1 MLKILKAQD
10 PIRVDTLVT
19 MLVGQPGI
27 GKTSAAFTA
36 SKPLLLDFDAGAHRA
51 ANRKDSVRITEWT
64 EIADPQAEDFAD
76 YDTICVDTAG
86 RCLDAITVHIIK
98 TQPKLARASGAL
110 SLQGYGELKAVFTT
124 WIKKLRALGTDVIL
138 LAHDAEEKNGDEVT
152 IRPDI
157 QGGSRNEV
165 IKVADMIGFMYQSGN
180 KKILDFSPTDK
191 WIGKNCAGFDPLIVP
206 NFKTAPHF
214 MAEVIA
220 NAKEALNRASEE
232 AMQAQAILEEWATKI
247 VNVKDA
253 DQANLLLDLLSRTD
267 LGAQTKTV
275 KGMLQKRNTVIGVTY
290 DEKGKQFVAVEP
302 KQEAVAA

>member
-51 ANRKDSVRITEWT
+51 ANRKDSVRIQDWT
-64 EIADPQAEDFAD
+64 EIADPQPEDFAE

-86 RCLDAITVHIIK
+86 RCLDAITVHIIR

-124 WIKKLRALGTDVIL
+124 WIKKLRALGKDVIL

-191 WIGKNCAGFDPLIVP
+191 WIGKNCAGFEPLIVP
-206 NFKTAPHF
+206 NFGTAPHF
-214 MAEVIA
+214 LADVIA
-220 NAKEALNRASEE
+220 KAKEALNRASVE
-232 AMQAQAILEEWATKI
+232 AMAAQALLDEWAGK
-247 VNVKDA
+247 VANVADV
-253 DQANLLLDLLSRTD
+253 DQANVLLDLLSHSD
-267 LGAQTKTV
+267 LGTQTKTV
-275 KGMLQKRNTVIGVTY
+275 KGMLQKRTGDIGIVF
-290 DEKGKQFVAVEP
+290 DKEAKEFVAKP
-302 KQEAVAA
+302 AEAVAA